1 MPLTYRW
8 GRIISA
14 NEKTRLKI
22 SKSGSAAK
30 RVWKITAHA
39 LLPSCFHLPTG
50 RCARSPAR
58 SFGLIAPHINAESPL
73 DRETTTST
81 TISPIVGG
89 SSRWGSRT
97 KAAESTCGLRSGPR
111 EHGRAARNFGGVRW
125 RVETTSTRGQ
135 VTRAGSGACAV
146 LCAEF
151 FGDLHQSAPRRP
163 TRGTRRG
170 HNNHYS

>member
-30 RVWKITAHA
+30 RVCLRLSARCLRSVYA
-39 LLPSCFHLPTG
+39 LSTG

-81 TISPIVGG
+81 TISPFVGG

-111 EHGRAARNFGGVRW
+111 EHGRAARNFGDVRW

-135 VTRAGSGACAV
+135 VTRAGGGACAV
-146 LCAEF
+146 LCIGLFRAF
-151 FGDLHQSAPRRP
+151 HQSAPRRP
-163 TRGTRRG
+163 IRGAPYS
-170 HNNHYS
+170 HNNYC